1 MKKII
6 QNQNVIFWAL
16 SLIILIAYF
25 FSTLPFLSTFTTIQ
39 YDDPILL
46 DPLKKI
52 NSLSSYIETYMNYE
66 IWDIQPIRDL
76 TYLLD
81 LFLIKHISFWN
92 HHIVNFLVWGLIGLF
107 GFYNLSSL
115 QLIFQKHES
124 HQLKDTFKWA
134 LYFILLYLIFP
145 AMQIGPFWVAN
156 RKHILACLFIM
167 ISFHFVLKVFLEDAL
182 TKKNVLLISL
192 FYFLS
197 VFSQPITIFY
207 PAFVFIFYFLINYN
221 KNILDFL
228 KRTIWLWISLGLL
241 SVLAAVANYIFYY
254 KFYPIMSQGA
264 VDFIPENIWQY
275 RLLTLGRFFYQS
287 FDFTLAMPVE
297 HDAGS
302 IRNIIGLLSLPL
314 FFWWTLKKLGPKFMI
329 ICLAWFMF
337 PISLIII
344 RNVKLFGLDSYIIVS
359 YFGIVAT
366 LTLIFSHFNFKN
378 YYFILLLPVLYFS
391 INYSQLFKDDLK
403 LAKYAYSKEVTMF
416 SQYAIASTYLNRGK
430 SDEAFQ
436 EFYALFKI
444 APLYKELPFVLPLAL
459 FDSKKI
465 APKVKQNLLYEWS
478 KNGFYA
484 HGFYALTYPA
494 GSKRF
499 LDNMERAMQ
508 KVEDSYKL
516 PMPRFC
522 MRFFALYLATC
533 TLENIKT
540 CEDRIS
546 QVRKNAPKKYW
557 DDELFKENVNE
568 FSKLSFSRTD
578 QKELNVLENVFGA
591 GINYS
596 RNKKG
601 P

>member
-1 MKKII
+1 MNNNSI
-6 QNQNVIFWAL
+6 NQQKLFWFL
-16 SLIILIAYF
+16 TFLIILVYVY
-25 FSTLPFLSTFTTIQ
+25 STLPFLTTFTTIK

-46 DPLKKI
+46 DPLKNI
-52 NSLSSYIETYMNYE
+52 TSLSSYIDTYLNYE
-66 IWDIQPIRDL
+66 IWDIQPVRDF
-76 TYLLD
+76 TYLFD
-81 LFLIKHISFWN
+81 LFLIKHLSFWN
-92 HHIVNFLVWGLIGLF
+92 HHIINFLVWGLIGVY
-107 GFYNLSSL
+107 GFFCLRKL
-115 QLIFQKHES
+115 QLILSSIENRSFP
-124 HQLKDTFKWA
+124 DAYKWA
-134 LYFILLYLIFP
+134 SFFILLYLVFP

-156 RKHILACLFIM
+156 RKHILACLFILL
-167 ISFHFVLKVFLEDAL
+167 SFYHLLDAYL
-182 TKKNVLLISL
+182 NSQLDKKKIALISL
-192 FYFLS
+192 FYLLS

-207 PAFVFIFYFLINYN
+207 PAFVFIFYFLLKY
-221 KNILDFL
+221 KNNLFD
-228 KRTIWLWISLGLL
+228 TIKKSFWLWVILGLF

-264 VDFIPENIWQY
+264 VDFVPEHIWQY

-297 HDAGS
+297 HDPGS
-302 IRNIIGLLSLPL
+302 VRNIIGLLSLPI
-314 FFWWTLKKLGPKFMI
+314 FFWWALKQIGPKLMLISFS
-329 ICLAWFMF
+329 WFMF

-344 RNVKLFGLDSYIIVS
+344 RNVKLFGLDSYLIVS
-359 YFGIVAT
+359 FFGIIST
-366 LTLIFSHFNFKN
+366 LTLIFSRYSFKN
-378 YYFILLLPVLYFS
+378 YFYILFVPVLYFS
-391 INYSQLFKDDLK
+391 TQYSQLYKDDLK
-403 LAKYAYSKEVTMF
+403 LAQYAYSKEVTLF
-416 SQYAIASTYLNRGK
+416 SQYALANTLLNRGR

-484 HGFYALTYPA
+484 HSFYALTYPP

-508 KVEDSYKL
+508 KVEESFKL
-516 PMPRFC
+516 PMPRFS

-533 TLENIKT
+533 PTENNSKCQKRVSIIKKT
-540 CEDRIS
+540 
-546 QVRKNAPKKYW
+546 APKNYW
-557 DDELFKENVNE
+557 DEELFQSNTAE
-568 FSKLSFSRTD
+568 FSKLSFSRKNLEET
-578 QKELNVLENVFGA
+578 NVLDNVFGS